1 MQEKNKKQSIKCI
14 ILSLILLCVSI
25 AGIIAAQTNLGKT
38 TIRPVTLISESGYRL
53 SMDVYIPDGVDA
65 DNPAPTILLQHGGNS
80 NKEQAKHYAIEL
92 SRRGYVVINN
102 EMYSMGQSE
111 ALPDTKWLTSGR
123 GLYDAVKYA
132 VTLPFVDKEQIG
144 LLGISRGGKAAG
156 ESLDLDKEGLN
167 VVKAIFLA
175 HSDPIVRNEQGFVDV
190 YQDRDVA
197 VVADRNDEFFFS
209 EKADDSGVYSND
221 KNQFM
226 SNLTSPQDYIN
237 NASAQTFLYFG
248 EDPANTPEKRVAE
261 TVYEKTFENGETG
274 SRIIHVTN
282 GVHNFANIAPN
293 IVEYSVGFFNRV
305 FPTATTLAADSF
317 IYPMG
322 YACILLGILSLI
334 SLMISTV
341 VYLLRYFELFK
352 EANYGEASMLPITDT
367 KGKIWFWGMQ
377 IVSVIFSVAVMWFLN
392 RNGFSS
398 YRDAVFRSGQPIYL
412 GLLCLICGTF
422 NLAAA
427 ALWYQLYGKQH
438 GFNLAATGLYIHGKK
453 LLKTILAAVSGVFL
467 VYLIVFACEQ
477 FLNVD
482 FVIMLWGLQKFG
494 PDRVSG
500 ILTTIPL
507 YTIFYTV
514 MSVSVNCFNF
524 NDALGKSKWGG
535 RIFFPLMAAA
545 PALIVMAYVY
555 GSFMATGWNP
565 MFGGLASS
573 GSAAMALPPVIF
585 LAILSCRLIY
595 EKTGN
600 AYLGGIINGIFTTI
614 ITWSACEI
622 RIPEATD
629 VYGKTGLLIT
639 LMIVCAI
646 VIAGCILYFS
656 KNKNLKNS

>member
-1 MQEKNKKQSIKCI
+1 MQKRKNTAFKLIMISLLTVCISII
-14 ILSLILLCVSI
+14 
-25 AGIIAAQTNLGKT
+25 GIMAAQTNGGKT

-53 SMDVYIPDGVDA
+53 SMDVYLPDGVDSA
-65 DNPAPTILLQHGGNS
+65 HPAPTILLQHGGNS

-92 SRRGYVVINN
+92 ARRGYVVINN

-111 ALPDTKWLTSGR
+111 ALPDSKWLTSGR

-156 ESLDLDKEGLN
+156 ESLDLDKEELG

-175 HSDPIVRNEQGFVDV
+175 HSDPIVRNEQGYTDV

-197 VVADRNDEFFFS
+197 VVSDRNDEFFFS

-248 EDPANTPEKRVAE
+248 EDPSNTKEKRVGE
-261 TVYEKTFENGETG
+261 TVYEKTYENGRTG

-282 GVHNFANIAPN
+282 GVHNLANIAPN
-293 IVEYSVGFFNRV
+293 IVEYSVEFFNRV
-305 FPTATTLAADSF
+305 FPTGTTLASDSF
-317 IYPMG
+317 VYPVG
-322 YACILLGILSLI
+322 YAFIVLGIIALI
-334 SLMISTV
+334 ALMISAA
-341 VYLLRYFELFK
+341 VYMLTFVDTFK
-352 EANYGEASMLPITDT
+352 EINYGEASMRKLTDR
-367 KGKIWFWGMQ
+367 KGRLWFWGMQ
-377 IVSVIFSVAVMWFLN
+377 IISAIFAVSVMWFLN
-392 RNGFSS
+392 KNGFSS

-427 ALWYQLYGKQH
+427 ALWYQLYGKKH
-438 GFNLAATGLYIHGKK
+438 GFHLAETGLFIGGRK
-453 LLKTILAAVSGVFL
+453 LIKTVLAAVIAVFL
-467 VYLIVFACEQ
+467 VYLIVFICEQ
-477 FLNVD
+477 FFNVD
-482 FVIMLWGLQKFG
+482 FVIMLWGLQQFG
-494 PDRVSG
+494 PDRVGG
-500 ILTTIPL
+500 IITTIPL
-507 YTIFYTV
+507 YIIFYTV
-514 MSVSVNCFNF
+514 MSVSVNCFNY
-524 NDALGKSKWGG
+524 NDALGKSKWAG
-535 RIFFPLMAAA
+535 RIFFPFMAAA
-545 PALIVMAYVY
+545 PAIIVMLYVY
-555 GSFMATGWNP
+555 GSFMITGWNP

-573 GSAAMALPPVIF
+573 GSAAMSLPPVIF

-629 VYGKTGLLIT
+629 IYGKTGLLII
-639 LMIVCAI
+639 LMLVCAVI
-646 VIAGCILYFS
+646 IAGCVIYFS
-656 KNKNLKNS
+656 KNKAVSRK